1 MWATRQGSIWDP
13 ASLHRYNYAR
23 ANPVNYIDPSGRSN
37 LMEIALNASNKF
49 AQGVVLAALGH
60 EMNCLYGAE
69 ASMLD
74 VIVMGPLASREQMQI
89 LSAHM
94 DVANCSAQITG
105 RQLLWAGSS
114 MSGWLG
120 PGGPRHAPGRGRA
133 GHGLAIADRGRRWD
147 GTSPKDHT
155 RDRNTCK

>member
-1 MWATRQGSIWDP
+1 MTRDPYQGSIYDP
-13 ASLHRYNYAR
+13 ASMHRYNYAR

-74 VIVMGPLASREQMQI
+74 VIVLGPLASREQMQ
-89 LSAHM
+89 
-94 DVANCSAQITG
+94 NPQRPYG
-105 RQLLWAGSS
+105 RSQLQRPDHRAGTSH
-114 MSGWLG
+114 GRALQCRVRLG
-120 PGGPRHAPGRGRA
+120 PGGPRHAPGGWRA
-133 GHGLAIADRGRRWD
+133 GHGLAIAE
-147 GTSPKDHT
+147 
-155 RDRNTCK
+155 

>member
-1 MWATRQGSIWDP
+1 
-13 ASLHRYNYAR
+13 
-23 ANPVNYIDPSGRSN
+23 
-37 LMEIALNASNKF
+37 MEIALNASNKF

-105 RQLLWAGSS
+105 RQLLPMGGLFNVGLGWA
-114 MSGWLG
+114 LE
-120 PGGPRHAPGRGRA
+120 APGMLLEEGAQGMGWRLLTEEEGGIGPAQRIIQGPEIPA
-133 GHGLAIADRGRRWD
+133 NDWQSYGHEEFKKSVWRR
-147 GTSPKDHT
+147 PVI
-155 RDRNTCK
+155 